1 MTTTGFSVAGTVNPH
16 DATTYRRQRGGC
28 LRRTIQIQAGDHL
41 ITAADPLPDDL
52 RQAIEAINASPCMRT
67 SLTEVRK
74 QYGDMRAGLLAA
86 ARQYVSEVA
95 AGSYPDQA
103 HSYA

>member
-1 MTTTGFSVAGTVNPH
+1 VKWPLPSAGDDYDRISVAGTVNPH

-52 RQAIEAINASPCMRT
+52 RQAIEAINASR
-67 SLTEVRK
+67 
-74 QYGDMRAGLLAA
+74 
-86 ARQYVSEVA
+86 
-95 AGSYPDQA
+95 
-103 HSYA
+103 